1 VVSVVVSEGRGM
13 PADVP
18 TRGTQE
24 SKVFGMYTKSPGL
37 SGGDAALLERERKEA
52 LHRPSTKVARRRKDD
67 GERETL
73 RLIRLVKA
81 GDKRAFGELM
91 NRYQSQVASI
101 AYRMV
106 NDYDD
111 ANDVTQLVF
120 VKTAEN
126 IKSYDPSKRFST
138 WLYRITVNAAID
150 YIRKHRRH
158 IHESLDNYAESLEN
172 TEASPAQVYE
182 RKHLRVLILKAA
194 DRLNAKQ
201 RAAFILKD
209 MEGHEVSEVAEILN
223 MPEATVRWYIHR
235 ARLRLRRELK
245 GHHTLRPIG
254 ADVINSF
261 MRN

>member
-1 VVSVVVSEGRGM
+1 M
-13 PADVP
+13 H
-18 TRGTQE
+18 
-24 SKVFGMYTKSPGL
+24 TKSPRS
-37 SGGDAALLERERKEA
+37 SGGDAALLELEREESQ
-52 LHRPSTKVARRRKDD
+52 HRPSTKAARRRKDD
-67 GERETL
+67 GEQETL

-106 NDYDD
+106 NDHDD
-111 ANDVTQLVF
+111 AKDVTQLVF
-120 VKTAEN
+120 VKTADN
-126 IKSYDPSKRFST
+126 IQSYDSSKRFST
-138 WLYRITVNAAID
+138 WLYRITVNASID

-158 IHESLDNYAESLEN
+158 IHEHLDNYADSLEN
-172 TEASPAQVYE
+172 TEASPAQVYQ
-182 RKHLRVLILKAA
+182 RKRLRLLILKAA

-245 GHHTLRPIG
+245 GHHALRPVGI
-254 ADVINSF
+254 DMVNSF
-261 MRN
+261 IRD